1 MKGKGYRGQRHS
13 YFILFL
19 ISDTLLIP
27 TSKSVSRQAKTPE
40 RASISQGFCIF
51 IPYLLFSYDL
61 TDYNLSKTSILPTR
75 KRETNMPGIPSHLL
89 VSLREALAD
98 CEPLETNRS
107 LRNLFADARLVPWRN
122 SLPQADALAERVDSL
137 ISYLYDKKHGDGSN
151 ALVSLLRVMAKA
163 IPDDGRPARL
173 LNLADQLDQLTQTP
187 VRAEAL
193 VTRNAV
199 PVPTESV
206 ASTEK
211 TEGTVP
217 KTASPQSK
225 RDFFI
230 SYNRHDR
237 EWAEWIAWQL
247 ENAGYTTF
255 IQAWDFRPG
264 GNFVTDMQEAA
275 EKSERTIAVL
285 SETYL
290 ASKFTLPEWNAAFAQ
305 DPTGKQGL
313 LLPVKVRE
321 CDPKGLLSQIV
332 YIDLTGVSAE
342 QAAERLLAGVKR
354 SRAKPSTTPGFPGAN
369 EPPVPENP

>member
-1 MKGKGYRGQRHS
+1 MAG
-13 YFILFL
+13 
-19 ISDTLLIP
+19 IP
-27 TSKSVSRQAKTPE
+27 TQ
-40 RASISQGFCIF
+40 
-51 IPYLLFSYDL
+51 LLS
-61 TDYNLSKTSILPTR
+61 
-75 KRETNMPGIPSHLL
+75 
-89 VSLREALAD
+89 SLRAALAECD
-98 CEPLETNRS
+98 QFQNHRS
-107 LRNLFADARLVPWRN
+107 LRNLFAETRLSPWRN
-122 SLPQADALAERVDSL
+122 SLPEADGLSARVDGV
-137 ISYLYDKKHGDGSN
+137 ISYLYDKKHRDGSN
-151 ALVSLLRVMAKA
+151 ALVSLLLV
-163 IPDDGRPARL
+163 
-173 LNLADQLDQLTQTP
+173 LADTMDEEDSRRDELKRLAGQLRQP
-187 VRAEAL
+187 VAASVNAPPPPVDAGRSSLPAGVTKPAPHTAEEKA
-193 VTRNAV
+193 NEGKPQA
-199 PVPTESV
+199 
-206 ASTEK
+206 AS
-211 TEGTVP
+211 
-217 KTASPQSK
+217 SPAK

-230 SYNRHDR
+230 SYNRHDKD
-237 EWAEWIAWQL
+237 WAEWIAWQL

-264 GNFVTDMQEAA
+264 GNFVSDMQEAA

-354 SRAKPSTTPGFPGAN
+354 SRAKPSTTPGFPGAI